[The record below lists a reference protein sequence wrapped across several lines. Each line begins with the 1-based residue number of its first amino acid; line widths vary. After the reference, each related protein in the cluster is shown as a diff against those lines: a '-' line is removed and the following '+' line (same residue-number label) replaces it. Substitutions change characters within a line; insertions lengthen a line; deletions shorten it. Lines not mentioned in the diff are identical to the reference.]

1 MSKADMNIKDA
12 NIYYKERKRKDLN
25 HSVGYDRFY
34 EGYVEYVFKSDPKR
48 RIHRVYAGDYWQ
60 ADCGDEQYR
69 LQKITYAVFF
79 VIIAV
84 LFLTAGVQPVKC
96 NNTWYV
102 ALPCFVSVFSL
113 FMLLLGV
120 GIYIAMPRTMMAYQ
134 YRSGSTR
141 IKRWSYIAFIG
152 LTVEVF
158 AVLLYFVLHFREKTW
173 VLLLMAL
180 AYFVCAVLSY
190 AIYTM
195 EDRLAYRKIKNDVTL
210 PEDIVVYK
218 NPGLVFDKILNNERL
233 D

>member
-1 MSKADMNIKDA
+1 MNIKDS
-12 NIYYKERKRKDLN
+12 NIYYKERKRKDLS

-34 EGYVEYVFKSDPKR
+34 EGYVEYVYKNDPKHK
-48 RIHRVYAGDYWQ
+48 IYRVYAGDYYQ
-60 ADCGDEQYR
+60 ADCEDRQYR
-69 LQKITYAVFF
+69 LQKILYVVFF
-79 VIIAV
+79 MIIFA
-84 LFLTAGVQPVKC
+84 LFLIAGTRPQKC

-102 ALPCFVSVFSL
+102 AFPCFISVFSL
-113 FMLLLGV
+113 FMLLLGI
-120 GIYIAMPRTMMAYQ
+120 GIYIFMPRKMMAYQ

-141 IKRWSYIAFIG
+141 IKRWSYFAFIG

-158 AVLLYFVLHFREKTW
+158 TVLLYFVLHFREKLW
-173 VLLLMAL
+173 ILLLMAL

-195 EDRLAYRKIKNDVTL
+195 EDRLKYKKVKNDITL

-218 NPGLVFDKILNNERL
+218 VTGLDFDKILNNERL